1 MSDGETQ
8 QEAIANVQD
17 AVRAWIEAAEE
28 MGRAVP
34 RPHPTSFESIV
45 SRGAP
50 GPRGAAERILAY
62 MPPEKAIRLPSGSAT
77 MKLRAPEASDLKS
90 R

>member
-1 MSDGETQ
+1 MRK
-8 QEAIANVQD
+8 EAIANLQD

-34 RPHPTSFESIV
+34 RPTRHLARA
-45 SRGAP
+45 SRGA
-50 GPRGAAERILAY
+50 AKRILAY

-77 MKLRAPEASDLKS
+77 MKLRAPQASVFKS
-90 R
+90 W